1 MSLKVNLSVEISE
14 SLHKALEEMSKE
26 SGKTIE
32 TLVEEAITD
41 LADLFDEYTDIDL
54 EAYLTEEV
62 KGGNNETIRVFPEDD
77 GC

>member
-1 MSLKVNLSVEISE
+1 MSPKINLSIEISQ

-26 SGKTIE
+26 SGKTID

-41 LADLFDEYTDIDL
+41 LADLFEEYTDIDL
-54 EAYLTEEV
+54 EAYLTEEIKEDDEV
-62 KGGNNETIRVFPEDD
+62 TRVFPEDD